1 MKFRTKW
8 IFPGLLV
15 GLLALL
21 GVSGCQSDTGEKIM
35 NTNPEPTRAA
45 PAAPALDRTQPDNF
59 ATATFSMG

>member
-1 MKFRTKW
+1 MNFSKKW

-21 GVSGCQSDTGEKIM
+21 GVSGCQPDTGEKTM

-45 PAAPALDRTQPDNF
+45 PAVPALDRTQPDNF